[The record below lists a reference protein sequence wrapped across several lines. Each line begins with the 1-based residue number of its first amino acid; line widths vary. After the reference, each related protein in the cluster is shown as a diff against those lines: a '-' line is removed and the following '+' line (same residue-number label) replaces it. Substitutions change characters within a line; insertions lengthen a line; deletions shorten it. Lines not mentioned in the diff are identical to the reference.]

1 MRYVIDAR
9 NAVSYTRP
17 ECGIVR
23 DGYDCDPDGH
33 RLGINETC
41 LTFDGCPWYPIAGE
55 CHYSRLDPDSWDD
68 ALAMMAAGGVNVVS
82 TYVLW
87 NHHEDVEGS
96 WDFTGRRDLRRFVER
111 CAAHGLYV
119 IVRIG
124 PFCHGEV
131 RNGGLPD
138 WLYGKPYQV
147 RSTDPGFLNKV
158 RELYRRIAAQ
168 LEGLYYRDGGPIIA
182 AQLDNEYMSSS
193 APWEMTTGVSR
204 EWVPG
209 GDEGVSYL
217 HALRDIA
224 IEQGIDVPFFTCT
237 GWGAPVPEDML
248 PLWGGYAYRPWL
260 FYERSGD
267 HPLTDEYLYRC
278 LHGTHVTRYAD
289 FNPDY
294 DPDSRPYA
302 CCEMGGGMFNAYRYR
317 FVLPLKSVDA
327 MANIKIGSGCNFLGY
342 YMFRGGTNP
351 LDSRGGYLNESQTPK
366 RSYDFQAALG
376 EFGQVRESYRRLR
389 TIHAFM
395 QAFGDRVIP
404 LPVILPD
411 GQDDLDPADMHT
423 LRFSVRSDGH
433 RGYLFVNNFQDHA
446 SMTPKHGQSVAIS
459 LKQGRNVTFE
469 GLGLEDQEN
478 CILPFNMDLD
488 GVTLRWATVQP
499 VTVVRLP
506 GASCRSFVF
515 LKPPGMDVCRMV
527 FDDDSQVAEKTCTER
542 IIGDGDVERFTVR
555 RDGAE
560 AEIIVLSRQSAD
572 RMLVVDG
579 QALAFCSDGA
589 TLYPSEE
596 GCKVRAERSSCTIST
611 IPQGYLRGTGSSPTV
626 SDNGV
631 MRLTWRE
638 DTVKPVVE
646 RIHDDRFRIDLPGIG
661 DLLDRDGVS
670 EVLLRI
676 EYVGDI
682 GWLFCG
688 DELIHDNFCN
698 GEPWEI
704 GLREWRNRI
713 ETEGLTLVI
722 TPLKPEATVNVD
734 SPMAARIEQVG
745 DHVVASVR
753 GVSVHAVYQTVMC
766 HDSERKFIQHV

>member
-224 IEQGIDVPFFTCT
+224 SEQGIDVPVFTCT

-248 PLWGGYAYRPWL
+248 PLWGG
-260 FYERSGD
+260 
-267 HPLTDEYLYRC
+267 
-278 LHGTHVTRYAD
+278 
-289 FNPDY
+289 
-294 DPDSRPYA
+294 
-302 CCEMGGGMFNAYRYR
+302 
-317 FVLPLKSVDA
+317 
-327 MANIKIGSGCNFLGY
+327 
-342 YMFRGGTNP
+342 
-351 LDSRGGYLNESQTPK
+351 
-366 RSYDFQAALG
+366 
-376 EFGQVRESYRRLR
+376 
-389 TIHAFM
+389 
-395 QAFGDRVIP
+395 
-404 LPVILPD
+404 
-411 GQDDLDPADMHT
+411 
-423 LRFSVRSDGH
+423 
-433 RGYLFVNNFQDHA
+433 
-446 SMTPKHGQSVAIS
+446 
-459 LKQGRNVTFE
+459 
-469 GLGLEDQEN
+469 
-478 CILPFNMDLD
+478 
-488 GVTLRWATVQP
+488 
-499 VTVVRLP
+499 
-506 GASCRSFVF
+506 
-515 LKPPGMDVCRMV
+515 
-527 FDDDSQVAEKTCTER
+527 
-542 IIGDGDVERFTVR
+542 
-555 RDGAE
+555 
-560 AEIIVLSRQSAD
+560 
-572 RMLVVDG
+572 
-579 QALAFCSDGA
+579 
-589 TLYPSEE
+589 
-596 GCKVRAERSSCTIST
+596 
-611 IPQGYLRGTGSSPTV
+611 
-626 SDNGV
+626 
-631 MRLTWRE
+631 
-638 DTVKPVVE
+638 
-646 RIHDDRFRIDLPGIG
+646 
-661 DLLDRDGVS
+661 
-670 EVLLRI
+670 
-676 EYVGDI
+676 
-682 GWLFCG
+682 
-688 DELIHDNFCN
+688 
-698 GEPWEI
+698 
-704 GLREWRNRI
+704 
-713 ETEGLTLVI
+713 
-722 TPLKPEATVNVD
+722 
-734 SPMAARIEQVG
+734 
-745 DHVVASVR
+745 
-753 GVSVHAVYQTVMC
+753 
-766 HDSERKFIQHV
+766 